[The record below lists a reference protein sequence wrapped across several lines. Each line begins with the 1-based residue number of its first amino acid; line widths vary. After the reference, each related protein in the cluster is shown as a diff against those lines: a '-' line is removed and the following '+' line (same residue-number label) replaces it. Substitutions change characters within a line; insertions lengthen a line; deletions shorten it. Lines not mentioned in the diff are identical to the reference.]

1 MKKSTKFTVALLS
14 SILIG
19 EVGLY
24 SGGQVKAAKDIEHS
38 NQQYSEQNTNSQ
50 QSESDIYIE
59 NKEAMKKAIEEI
71 PESEFKDPRAKQQ
84 ALDSINK
91 SEQRGKATMSAKYA
105 AKAIK
110 ALMKKMGQKAWDKM
124 IEKIEKSTGRQLVM
138 FHYNSITK
146 LLNYLVNSQDTAQT
160 AISKFLRK
168 EFGFNKNVADGV
180 AQAFVLIVL

>member
-1 MKKSTKFTVALLS
+1 
-14 SILIG
+14 
-19 EVGLY
+19 
-24 SGGQVKAAKDIEHS
+24 
-38 NQQYSEQNTNSQ
+38 
-50 QSESDIYIE
+50 
-59 NKEAMKKAIEEI
+59 MKKAIEEI

-124 IEKIEKSTGRQLVM
+124 IKKIEKSTGRQLVM

-168 EFGFNKNVADGV
+168 EFGFNKNVANGV